1 MATFSEK
8 TNKSKKSPYF
18 KEIDGL
24 RALAIILVIINHFN
38 NDLIPSGYLG
48 VDIFFVISGFV
59 ITSSLYQRK
68 SKNFKEFIIE
78 FYLRRFKRLVPALL
92 IFVLF
97 VSIIICLFNP
107 FPSVALKTGLS
118 SLFGISNI
126 YLLKQS
132 TDYFSQS
139 TQLNVFTHTWSLGV
153 EEQFYL
159 LFPFLVWFSG
169 YGRQTKY
176 GSRNLFLSV
185 GALTLSS
192 FIGFIYLYQRNQS
205 AAYFLMPTRFWEM
218 AAGCL
223 LFLAFQKRASINKIF
238 KEKLPPLFILILIIS
253 LMWIPNSLGLLSTI
267 TVVFLTCLLIISIK
281 KQTFTY
287 KIFTY
292 PLVIYIGKL
301 SYSLYLWHWAI
312 LSLSRWTIG
321 INWWTVPLQLFLIIS
336 LSIASLKWVEIPMRD
351 KIWFKSPRKGLISS
365 SGALALVSL
374 FLVTLGRPLKG
385 KLYLGDLNNK
395 LNIEGFGETKIIND
409 QTRPTIYLIGD
420 SHAGHYGAVMT
431 FLAEKKDYNFIMHPQ
446 GGGLNLINESAEEHV
461 LAPMR
466 KYKNK
471 LKVGDII
478 VFSSSIDKYNRTIDF
493 TKTYQTFLE
502 NTEKIGIKYFLISPT
517 PTFSKVKKGD
527 TCQKEWFRPSW
538 AISSLCFTKVNK
550 NEWIAS
556 NSETNL
562 LIKNFLIRN
571 PRVFYIDT
579 FSLLCPDD
587 YCKNHDQNS
596 FMYKDAHHLTSYG
609 AMKMKKIIEN
619 FVFPN

>member
-1 MATFSEK
+1 MASYSEIQ
-8 TNKSKKSPYF
+8 NNSKKSPYF

-24 RALAIILVIINHFN
+24 RALAIIFVIINHFN
-38 NDLIPSGYLG
+38 KDLIPSGYLG

-59 ITSSLYQRK
+59 ITSSLYHRR
-68 SKNFKEFIIE
+68 SKNFIGFISG
-78 FYLRRFKRLVPALL
+78 FYGRRLKRLVPALL
-92 IFVLF
+92 FFVLL

-169 YGRQTKY
+169 FGKQKKN

-185 GALTLSS
+185 GALTISS
-192 FIGFIYLYQRNQS
+192 LIGFIYLYPKNQS
-205 AAYFLMPTRFWEM
+205 AAYFLMPTRFWEISL
-218 AAGCL
+218 GCL
-223 LFLAFQKRASINKIF
+223 LFINFQKTSSINNFF
-238 KEKLPPLFILILIIS
+238 KDKLPPLFILVLIIG
-253 LMWIPNSLGLLSTI
+253 LMWVPNSLGLISTI
-267 TVVFLTCLLIISIK
+267 IVVFLTCLLIISIK

-292 PLVIYIGKL
+292 PLVIYIGRL

-321 INWWTVPLQLFLIIS
+321 INWWTVPLQLFLIIGFA
-336 LSIASLKWVEIPMRD
+336 IASFKWVELPMRD
-351 KIWFKSPRKGLISS
+351 MIWFKSPRKVLISS
-365 SGALALVSL
+365 SGALVLVSL
-374 FLVTLGRPLKG
+374 IIVSLGRPLKG
-385 KLYLGDLNNK
+385 KLYSGDLNNK
-395 LNIEGFGETKIIND
+395 WNIEGFGETKIIND

-431 FLAEKKDYNFIMHPQ
+431 SLARKYDYSFIMHPQ
-446 GGGLNLINESAEEHV
+446 GGGLKSINESAEEHV

-471 LKVGDII
+471 FKVGDII
-478 VFSSSIDKYNRTIDF
+478 IFSSSIDKYKDSLDF
-493 TKTYQTFLE
+493 TKTYQTFMKQTNKKGL
-502 NTEKIGIKYFLISPT
+502 KYFLISPT

-527 TCQKEWFRPSW
+527 TCQEEWFRPSW
-538 AISSLCFTKVNK
+538 SISPSCFTKVNK
-550 NEWIAS
+550 NEWLSS
-556 NSETNL
+556 NSETSFL
-562 LIKNFLIRN
+562 IKKFLIKNST
-571 PRVFYIDT
+571 VSYIDT

-587 YCKNHDQNS
+587 YCNNHDENS
-596 FMYKDAHHLTSYG
+596 FLYKDSHHLTSYG
-609 AMKMKKIIEN
+609 AMKMKEIIEN
-619 FVFPN
+619 FIFPN